1 MRVTP
6 QGSKRERIKE
16 FSSLE
21 GSKKLRVLVSSF
33 FFLAAASKYMSF
45 IAWLLNQDFV
55 QGTLEILA

>member
-6 QGSKRERIKE
+6 QGSKRRRIKE

-21 GSKKLRVLVSSF
+21 RSKKLRVLVRYILF
-33 FFLAAASKYMSF
+33 YGSKYMSF